1 MNRLRSALTVLA
13 SVFAVP
19 ALAGEAS
26 TLNILGFSADGGI
39 FAFEEYGIQDG
50 SGFPYANRFYI
61 DTARDS
67 FLPGTPIRITLEV
80 DGEPGAL
87 AEARAEAQTQGQAVI
102 ADEELAANPGIMAG
116 YSPFTE
122 LSADPHRMAVNPR
135 PVTPPVDGVL
145 EFQLTEFQT
154 TASDICSGLS
164 ETMAGFRLV
173 RVKPAPGGQTDL
185 LHEDTTIPASRRC
198 PLGYRIGAVQTF
210 FPEAGSPVYVV
221 MIQVRSLGF
230 EGPDHRWIAIPA
242 PL

>member
-1 MNRLRSALTVLA
+1 MNRLRSAFAGLA
-13 SVFAVP
+13 AFVATP

-26 TLNILGFSADGGI
+26 TLNILGFSADGGV

-61 DTARDS
+61 DTVSDT
-67 FLPGTPIRITLEV
+67 FLPGTPIRITLEI

-87 AEARAEAQTQGQAVI
+87 DEARADARTQGQDIISDA
-102 ADEELAANPGIMAG
+102 ELEANAGLTVG

-135 PVTPPVDGVL
+135 PVTPPIDDVL
-145 EFQLTEFQT
+145 EFQLSEFQT
-154 TASDICSGLS
+154 TAGDICSGLS

-173 RVKPAPGGQTDL
+173 RVDPTPGGTTGL

-198 PLGYRIGAVQTF
+198 PLSYRIGAIQTF
-210 FPEAGSPVYVV
+210 FPEAGDPVYAV

-230 EGPDHRWIAIPA
+230 EGPDHRWIAIPGRF
-242 PL
+242 

>member
-1 MNRLRSALTVLA
+1 MNRLRSTLAGLAALTVT
-13 SVFAVP
+13 P

-26 TLNILGFSADGGI
+26 TLNILGFSADGGV

-61 DTARDS
+61 DTESDT
-67 FLPGTPIRITLEV
+67 FLPGTPIRVTLEA
-80 DGEPGAL
+80 DGDPGAL
-87 AEARAEAQTQGQAVI
+87 SEAREDARAQGQAVI
-102 ADEELAANPGIMAG
+102 TDEALAANAGLTVG

-135 PVTPPVDGVL
+135 PVTPPIDGVL
-145 EFQLTEFQT
+145 ELQLTEFQT
-154 TASDICSGLS
+154 TAGDICSGLS

-173 RVKPAPGGQTDL
+173 RVDPAPGARTDL

>member
-1 MNRLRSALTVLA
+1 MKRFRSAFTGLA
-13 SVFAVP
+13 ALLATPS
-19 ALAGEAS
+19 LAGEAS
-26 TLNILGFSADGGI
+26 TLNILGFSADGGV

-61 DTARDS
+61 DTASDS
-67 FLPGTPIRITLEV
+67 FLPGTPIRITIES
-80 DGEPGAL
+80 DGDPAAL
-87 AEARAEAQTQGQAVI
+87 MEARDNAQTQGEALVSD
-102 ADEELAANPGIMAG
+102 AELGANPGMTAG

-122 LSADPHRMAVNPR
+122 LSADPHRMVVNPR
-135 PVTPPVDGVL
+135 PVTPPIDGVL
-145 EFQLTEFQT
+145 ELQLTEFQT
-154 TASDICSGLS
+154 TAGDICSGLS

-173 RVKPAPGGQTDL
+173 RVDPAPGGRTDL

-242 PL
+242 PF